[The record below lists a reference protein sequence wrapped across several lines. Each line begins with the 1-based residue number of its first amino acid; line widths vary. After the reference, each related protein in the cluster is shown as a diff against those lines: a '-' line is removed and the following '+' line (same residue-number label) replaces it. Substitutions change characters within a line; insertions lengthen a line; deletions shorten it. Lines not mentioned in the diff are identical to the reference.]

1 MLLGKFCGLLDVLKS
16 KNFSCEIRFHDVLQS
31 GHFGVIEK
39 TAPRAH
45 VRINKSRIER
55 VLPPMTK
62 LVTVSVQDRVES
74 KRLDGDL
81 LCPMPRFPSLGDDG
95 EVPRDDGEGTAL
107 VVPKVLPQ

>member
-1 MLLGKFCGLLDVLKS
+1 MLAGKFCSLLDVLKS
-16 KNFSCEIRFHDVLQS
+16 ENFSREIRFHDVLQS

-39 TAPRAH
+39 TAARAH
-45 VRINKSRIER
+45 VRINISSIGR
-55 VLPPMTK
+55 VLPPMAE
-62 LVTVSVQDRVES
+62 LVAVSAQDRVES

>member
-1 MLLGKFCGLLDVLKS
+1 MA
-16 KNFSCEIRFHDVLQS
+16 E
-31 GHFGVIEK
+31 
-39 TAPRAH
+39 
-45 VRINKSRIER
+45 
-55 VLPPMTK
+55 
-62 LVTVSVQDRVES
+62 LVAVSAQDRVES